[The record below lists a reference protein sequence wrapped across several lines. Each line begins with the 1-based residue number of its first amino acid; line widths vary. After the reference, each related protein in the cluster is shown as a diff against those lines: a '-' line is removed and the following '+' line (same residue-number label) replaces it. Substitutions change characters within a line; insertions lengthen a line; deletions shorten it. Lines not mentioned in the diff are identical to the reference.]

1 MLHLFVMIII
11 RILHKVRT
19 MRKTKIVITLGPST
33 SELEMIK
40 TLIQR
45 GVNVF
50 RLNFS
55 HGDYETHANN
65 ITMIRQASKEL
76 DREVAILQDIS
87 GPKVRIGKI
96 DGVLTLKKGEMV
108 SLAKAP
114 DADERVL
121 DLTYPHIIDMVNIGE
136 EVFFAD
142 GTLRTMVV
150 DKSEDRLQ
158 LKLLNDGEL
167 TSKKGVN
174 FPKTKLG
181 ISAIT
186 QKDEA
191 DIAFGAKHDIDI
203 VALSFVQTKKDIL
216 KARDIMQTNDFDPF
230 IVSKIETGNA
240 IENLEEILE
249 VSDGVMVARGDLGA
263 EFGVT
268 KLPRIQKHIISIA
281 NKMNKP
287 SITATQ
293 MLTTMKDNPFPT
305 RAEVSD
311 IANAVYDGTDAVML
325 SDETTIGSFP
335 VQAVEV
341 LHDTIK
347 DVELGYPYNKD
358 FSPENSSDAVSKS
371 AVELTKY
378 LDKEALVA
386 FTASGYS
393 AQTLSK
399 YRPKQN
405 IYAVS
410 HSLKT
415 LRRLNLIWGVRP
427 LFIMP
432 YAKNPTRLLYDF
444 VKKLIDENRVSMDK
458 QFVVTMGA
466 STGKPKSTNLIRLL
480 DEEGIKSVLAYEV

>member
-1 MLHLFVMIII
+1 
-11 RILHKVRT
+11 

-40 TLIQR
+40 TLIQT

-65 ITMIRQASKEL
+65 IRMIREASLAL
-76 DREVAILQDIS
+76 DSEVAILQDIS
-87 GPKVRIGKI
+87 GPKVRIGQI
-96 DGVLTLKKGEMV
+96 EGVLELNKGDMLTLSKTVNEN
-108 SLAKAP
+108 
-114 DADERVL
+114 DERVL
-121 DLTYPHIIDMVNIGE
+121 DLSYPLIIDMVNIGE

-142 GTLRTMVV
+142 GTIKTVVV
-150 DKSEDRLQ
+150 DKTEDSLQ
-158 LKLLNDGEL
+158 LELLNDGEL

-174 FPKTKLG
+174 FPKTNLG

-186 QKDEA
+186 EKDEA

-203 VALSFVQTKKDIL
+203 VALSFVQTKEDIL
-216 KARDIMQTNDFDPF
+216 KAKSIMQMHDFDPF

-240 IENLEEILE
+240 IENLKEILE

-268 KLPRIQKHIISIA
+268 KLPRIQKHIISVA
-281 NKMNKP
+281 NEMNKP

-293 MLTTMKDNPFPT
+293 MLTSMKDNPFPT

-325 SDETTIGSFP
+325 SDETTIGKFP

-341 LHDTIK
+341 LHETIK
-347 DVELGYPYNKD
+347 DVELDYPYSKEYK
-358 FSPENSSDAVSKS
+358 PENSSDAVSKS
-371 AVELTKY
+371 AVELAKH
-378 LDKEALVA
+378 LDQESLVT
-386 FTASGYS
+386 FTNSGYS
-393 AQTLSK
+393 ALTLSK
-399 YRPKQN
+399 YRPKQG

-415 LRRLNLIWGVRP
+415 HRRLNVVWGVRP
-427 LFIMP
+427 LFVMEHT
-432 YAKNPTRLLYDF
+432 KNPTRLLYNF
-444 VKKLIDENRVSMDK
+444 VKKVLDEKRINMHQ

-466 STGKPKSTNLIRLL
+466 STGERASTNLIRLL
-480 DEEGIKSVLAYEV
+480 DEEGIKSVLSYDI